1 MATKTPTKT
10 PAKSPAPPVKKVIN
24 MEPLKK
30 ANVPIIFIVGGN
42 FVLIE
47 MGILWGNWG
56 GRSKQRWKEISSF
69 SFQGDKCKMMLY
81 HFQLCIFFNFTSNTS

>member
-69 SFQGDKCKMMLY
+69 SFQKLFYILLSVNKVY
-81 HFQLCIFFNFTSNTS
+81 FHFKFFM